1 LDEFMAK
8 TIRASLTA
16 TAVLIALTGAA
27 QAKPKSNTLLLGDL
41 GDGAKL
47 WLMLDSVRQDEK
59 AIRHAWSI
67 IDYPGPQS
75 LHELSYQ
82 SDASKFYVDCK
93 GHRISLANAI
103 KFAGHM
109 GGGANV
115 IQANS
120 EPTPEP
126 AAEDFHPVRPGTAE
140 EVVAQAIC
148 KQKIR

>member
-1 LDEFMAK
+1 MAAPARL
-8 TIRASLTA
+8 RAI
-16 TAVLIALTGAA
+16 VAA
-27 QAKPKSNTLLLGDL
+27 AIVGLVAAPSHAKPRANTLLLGEL
-41 GDGAKL
+41 GGGARL
-47 WLMLDSVRQDEK
+47 WLMLDSVRQDEGP
-59 AIRHAWSI
+59 IRHGWSV

-75 LHELSYQ
+75 LNDISYQ
-82 SDASKFYVDCK
+82 SDASKFYVNCK
-93 GHRISLANAI
+93 TRQANLANAI

-126 AAEDFHPVRPGTAE
+126 AASDYHPIRANTAE
-140 EVVAQAIC
+140 DAVATAIC